1 MLKEVEE
8 AWRFGVRTFVLFPK
22 VPDNL
27 KSNYAD
33 ECYNPNGIVPRAV
46 RYARYCS
53 MTIYTAVLA
62 AVCSVSFSYHIPPS
76 NAVESNW
83 LVAEYLRTSHSDTT

>member
-46 RYARYCS
+46 R
-53 MTIYTAVLA
+53 
-62 AVCSVSFSYHIPPS
+62 
-76 NAVESNW
+76 
-83 LVAEYLRTSHSDTT
+83 

>member
-1 MLKEVEE
+1 MQCMLTLCITRCACTMYTSQSYEQEIPSMPGCLRHSLPHMLKEVEE

-46 RYARYCS
+46 R
-53 MTIYTAVLA
+53 
-62 AVCSVSFSYHIPPS
+62 
-76 NAVESNW
+76 
-83 LVAEYLRTSHSDTT
+83 